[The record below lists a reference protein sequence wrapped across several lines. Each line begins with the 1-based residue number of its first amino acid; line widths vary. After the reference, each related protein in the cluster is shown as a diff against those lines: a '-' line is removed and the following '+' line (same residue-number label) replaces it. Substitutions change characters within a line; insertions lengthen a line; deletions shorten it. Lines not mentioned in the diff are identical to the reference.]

1 MKRVLILSIASMI
14 CGACWCP
21 VAMLFTEN
29 LLTLLV
35 VFVVVSV
42 LTFCGL
48 CWIQR
53 EHGRGVPY

>member
-1 MKRVLILSIASMI
+1 MMRVVVLVVASMI

-29 LLTLLV
+29 LLTLLA

-42 LTFCGL
+42 LTFFAL
-48 CWIQR
+48 CLVQR
-53 EHGRGVPY
+53 ERRGSYPY

>member
-1 MKRVLILSIASMI
+1 MNRVLILSIASMI

-21 VAMLFTEN
+21 IAMLFTEN
-29 LLTLLV
+29 LLTLCC
-35 VFVVVSV
+35 VFVIVSV

-53 EHGRGVPY
+53 EKRRAYPY